1 MKMMTGVKAISVGST
16 HDTCTPQS
24 DRKKAPN
31 IHDDCDDEDDFEQKD
46 SRSGALFACLNIF
59 SSCVCCQKC
68 HWAASCCF
76 WFWSLGNSKL
86 IFLFLPN
93 VKSIW
98 CKMCALSFNC
108 RNTRTC
114 EIHHHEVHL
123 SARHSMSGIGKRNHA
138 LLLIRCPGQ
147 LNRWPWYWLTHS
159 SSEWLTFWFQS
170 H

>member
-1 MKMMTGVKAISVGST
+1 MTRVRLSPIGKRLRTYTTIAMMRMISSKEIPGLERCLPVK
-16 HDTCTPQS
+16 
-24 DRKKAPN
+24 R
-31 IHDDCDDEDDFEQKD
+31 F
-46 SRSGALFACLNIF
+46 F

-159 SSEWLTFWFQS
+159 LSEWLTFWFQS